1 MRHFIRHP
9 GYSSLRGKGKPC
21 GFMCLGNPVP
31 FCLKWRCERWGGDTA
46 SEYRWNGA
54 RANPNPA
61 KIYTKVYF
69 KVRIWGFT
77 NVLASPRSFKQMK
90 TPQSWT
96 LEFSFPASYCTQV
109 RNIAYRDPGQ
119 SYCQYRELEA
129 LEALCISTIWPLLQR
144 GKHWKSH
151 LRFWMSSDIFCPCPV
166 LLPANVACVKTYP
179 AGGDPPIHDSP

>member
-1 MRHFIRHP
+1 MRLFFRHP
-9 GYSSLRGKGKPC
+9 AYSYLRGKGKPC

-31 FCLKWRCERWGGDTA
+31 FSLKWRCERWGGDTA

-69 KVRIWGFT
+69 KVRISGFT

-96 LEFSFPASYCTQV
+96 WEFSFPASYCTEV

-119 SYCQYRELEA
+119 SYNQYRELEA
-129 LEALCISTIWPLLQR
+129 IEALCISMTWATFTTRKALKIT
-144 GKHWKSH
+144 
-151 LRFWMSSDIFCPCPV
+151 FEIYFVCPMIYFAPV
-166 LLPANVACVKTYP
+166 LSCFRQMLLV
-179 AGGDPPIHDSP
+179 